1 MRKICFPL
9 VVVVALALATPSV
22 VHAGHETLDTYWP
35 IHSTQ
40 RSWNLIGSQQKD
52 LPESKTLM
60 TVTNKVLGENQIELW
75 FSNKQG
81 QVDGQSDIERF
92 EYCANPGGNP
102 WLFLT
107 EYIDKKPG
115 KPTVEH
121 PVASTR
127 ILFTPNGGKTY
138 DLIANGTYVR
148 CGGKGQPYLLW
159 NLDIDVYHI
168 QVWGYLTENPKFK
181 WYWDARV
188 FKPAPITNNCTK
200 PGQTVRAM
208 RVQEA
213 WWSNF
218 PVPTGKW
225 ALGSGEIGPDGLPTG
240 NSGVFGRSVWHAQ
253 GQLPYYLTG
262 DPEGKAT
269 DWCTKQIK

>member
-1 MRKICFPL
+1 MRKIGFPL
-9 VVVVALALATPSV
+9 VVVVALALAAPSV
-22 VHAGHETLDTYWP
+22 VCAGHETLDTYWP

-40 RSWNLIGSQQKD
+40 RTWNLIGSQQKE

-81 QVDGQSDIERF
+81 QVDGQTDIERF
-92 EYCANPGGNP
+92 GYCANPGGNP

-107 EYIDKKPG
+107 EYIDNKPG
-115 KPTVEH
+115 KPTAEH

-127 ILFTPNGGKTY
+127 ILFTPNRGKTY
-138 DLIANGTYVR
+138 DLIANGTYAR

-168 QVWGYLTENPKFK
+168 QVWGYLTENSNLK

-188 FKPAPITNNCTK
+188 FKPSTITNNCTK

-218 PVPTGKW
+218 AVPSGKW
-225 ALGSGEIGPDGLPTG
+225 GLGSGETGPDGLPTG
-240 NSGVFGRSVWHAQ
+240 NSVVFGRSVWHAQ

-262 DPEGKAT
+262 DPEGKAI
-269 DWCTKQIK
+269 DWCTKHNR

>member
-1 MRKICFPL
+1 MKLISRLQIGHFSMRKICFPL

-138 DLIANGTYVR
+138 DLI
-148 CGGKGQPYLLW
+148 
-159 NLDIDVYHI
+159 
-168 QVWGYLTENPKFK
+168 ESPKFK